1 MYTTANLYG
10 LVKAAA
16 MQEGGKK
23 KKKKSWISRHPL
35 LAAAGLAGLGYGG
48 YKGYKYIKDGEAA
61 EDLAGMKNWIG
72 ESALGKSSLGKSL
85 GLDKWVD
92 FDHNRMDKSLFNAN
106 HAPGSL
112 PKSFMRE
119 VASKGKVVTNAPT
132 MISQKTGMGKDE
144 AKSYIDNV
152 RKFRNRA
159 ETENKVNGRLNVMPA
174 DKISVYNDAGDMA
187 EDMGAKGVE
196 KYIVKKMIQMGG
208 PSTLAPYMKRSGKE
222 TNIDSMIYAPEDFR
236 ANITGSYSD
245 KLNGLYNK
253 NLKGDASKFFNMEQ
267 ITGHEGS
274 HATNWPHP
282 SSGYGENYI
291 AREGRDSYLADRTN
305 APTMDTKAMRRLTRA
320 MENGDVGSTDY
331 TYPLHGYPEVTQNLA
346 SMKQLAIALNGGRV
360 PQSEAGWRKAF
371 EYIANSDPQSLEQYR
386 FQSYITP
393 QSVTKHV
400 ADIYRNQNIKKIT
413 DALLKEDGNGVS
425 AMDQLAFRAS
435 LGGSSFWERLYN
447 FLYGGNKAGVGVM
460 GNVEDVENPLAV
472 ALAQR
477 TQ

>member
-1 MYTTANLYG
+1 MYC

-16 MQEGGKK
+16 MQEAGKK
-23 KKKKSWISRHPL
+23 KKKKSWISKHPL

-61 EDLAGMKNWIG
+61 EDLAGLKNWVG

-119 VASKGKVVTNAPT
+119 VAAKGKVVTDAPT
-132 MISQKTGMGKDE
+132 MISQKTGMGQDE
-144 AKSYIDNV
+144 AKSYIDKV
-152 RKFRNRA
+152 RKLRNRA
-159 ETENKVNGRLNVMPA
+159 ETENKVNGRFNVMPA

-187 EDMGAKGVE
+187 EDMGAKGFE
-196 KYIVKKMIQMGG
+196 KYIIKKMIQMGG
-208 PSTLAPYMKRSGKE
+208 PSTISPYMKRNGKE
-222 TNIDSMIYAPEDFR
+222 THIDSMIYAPEDFR
-236 ANITGSYSD
+236 ANIVGSHTD

-253 NLKGDASKFFNMEQ
+253 NLKGDAGKFFNMEQ

-282 SSGYGENYI
+282 SSGYGENYTM
-291 AREGRDSYLADRTN
+291 RDGSDSYLADRTHK
-305 APTMDTKAMRRLTRA
+305 PTADTRTMRRLTRA
-320 MENGDVGSTDY
+320 MENGDVDNSDY

-360 PQSEAGWRKAF
+360 PQSKAGWRKAF
-371 EYIANSDPQSLEQYR
+371 DYIANSDPQSLEQYR

-393 QSVTKHV
+393 QSVTKNV

-435 LGGSSFWERLYN
+435 MGGSSFWDRLYSL
-447 FLYGGNKAGVGVM
+447 LYGGKKSGLGATGSI
-460 GNVEDVENPLAV
+460 EDQENPLAA